1 MNINEIGILAFGT
14 RIKQLYD
21 FIIPEGKTIYKAHD
35 LNFDPKWFTIIY
47 ALVEHKE
54 LSVTQ
59 LSKAL
64 GQSHPSIIQ
73 NLRELEKKEWVI
85 SAKSKQDGRIRLIQ
99 LSPIAQQK
107 VPELQKVWNYMR
119 QAIEEINQEGQSNFW
134 EGFQEVEAAIM
145 KKSWR
150 NRVMEISAKA
160 QQESGRR
167 LTIIQPKKWFDRQF
181 NFEQL
186 NTTPEGL
193 IERLRF
199 TPLRL
204 KDQIKNLS
212 HTQLTQSFK
221 NKWSIQENIGHI
233 NDLEPLWHGRILDM
247 INGEKTMRA
256 TDLNNKK
263 SHEAGHDEV
272 PIHNI
277 LSCFTANRKTLIRLC
292 ETHFDSILSASALH
306 PRLMQPMHMIDL
318 LYFVAEHDDHHL
330 ATNRYLIEQPHIG

>member
-14 RIKQLYD
+14 RMKQLYE
-21 FIIPEGKTIYKAHD
+21 FIIPEGKSIYKAHD
-35 LNFDPKWFTIIY
+35 LDFDPKWFTIIY
-47 ALVEHKE
+47 ALVEHQE
-54 LSVTQ
+54 FSVTE

-73 NLRELEKKEWVI
+73 NLKELEKKGWVV
-85 SAKSKQDGRIRLIQ
+85 SAKSEKDGRIRLIQ
-99 LSPIAQQK
+99 LSPIAKQK
-107 VPELQKVWNYMR
+107 VPELQNVWNYMR
-119 QAIEEINQEGQSNFW
+119 QAIEEVNQEGQSDFW
-134 EGFQEVEAAIM
+134 EGFQEMETAIM
-145 KKSWR
+145 KRSWR
-150 NRVMEISAKA
+150 DRVMEISSKA
-160 QQESGRR
+160 QRESTAKSTVT
-167 LTIIQPKKWFDRQF
+167 LPNKWFERQF
-181 NFEQL
+181 NFNQL

-212 HTQLTQSFK
+212 QTQLTQSFK

-247 INGEKTMRA
+247 LNGEKIMREA
-256 TDLNNKK
+256 DLSNKK

-272 PIHNI
+272 PIQNI

-292 ETHFDSILSASALH
+292 ETHFGSILSASALH
-306 PRLMQPMHMIDL
+306 PRLIQPMRMMDL

-330 ATNRYLIEQPHIG
+330 ATNRFLIDRFN